1 MQLSENPMTPGLRK
15 KVKDSEELNFDP
27 ENARKNKNSA
37 FFHQFEDL
45 KVDLTRSFIPEE
57 TLIDLVALANNADV
71 SQKIKMLFNGDKI
84 NSSEN
89 LAVEHQ
95 NQRSPERFNSKE
107 WGYLEN
113 FVKNIRTNQNYKSI
127 INIGVGGSDLG
138 VSAVCDILKS
148 YDDDPYLH
156 FLSNLDSSIFGHVLS
171 RCDPRTTLIVVS
183 SKSFETVEAL
193 RNADL
198 VRKWLKAGKVDYKKS
213 MIAVTA
219 YPEKAVAWG
228 ISPELVFNFP
238 KTVGGRFSVW
248 SAIGLP
254 LALGLGVTKFKEFL
268 AGGHA
273 MDKHFQETELSKNIP
288 VLLALLRIWNRNFR
302 GFNSHVLLPYET
314 TLKKFISWSQQ
325 LEMESNGKTVDRH
338 GNPLKMAAAPLIW
351 GDVGTNWQHSFGQ
364 FLMQGVDVCPIDF
377 LYARNSMKDENE
389 FGYELNHKINL
400 SNLLGQANALA
411 LGNSDRMNSH
421 KNCEGKRPST
431 IISWNE
437 NNPYAIGRLFALY
450 EHITIVCGFIWDLNS
465 FDQWGVQYGKTLA
478 QEYINSKD
486 LIL

>member
-1 MQLSENPMTPGLRK
+1 MQLSENPMTPSLRK
-15 KVKDSEELNFDP
+15 KVKASEELNFDP
-27 ENARKNKNSA
+27 ENVHKNMNLA
-37 FFHQFEDL
+37 FLHQFEDL

-57 TLIDLVALANNADV
+57 TLIDLVALAENADV

-84 NSSEN
+84 NFSEN

-95 NQRSPERFNSKE
+95 NQRSPERLNSKE
-107 WGYLEN
+107 WRHLES
-113 FVKNIRTNQNYKSI
+113 FVNNIRAHQNYESI

-138 VSAVCDILKS
+138 ISAACDILKG

-156 FLSNLDSSIFGHVLS
+156 FLSNLDSSVLRHVLS
-171 RCDPRTTLIVVS
+171 RCDPLTTLVVIS
-183 SKSFETVEAL
+183 SKSFETVEVL

-198 VRKWLKAGKVDYKKS
+198 VRKWLRAGKGDDKIS

-219 YPEKAVAWG
+219 YPEKALAWG
-228 ISPELVFNFP
+228 ISSELVFNFP

-254 LALGLGVTKFKEFL
+254 LMLGLGVTRFKEFL

-302 GFNSHVLLPYET
+302 GFTSHVLLPYQT

-325 LEMESNGKTVDRH
+325 LEMESNGKTVDKY

-364 FLMQGVDVCPIDF
+364 FLMQGIDVCPIDF
-377 LYARNSMKDENE
+377 LFARNPINGENE
-389 FGYELNHKINL
+389 YGYELNHKINL

-411 LGNSDRMNSH
+411 LGNSDRTNFH
-421 KNCEGKRPST
+421 KNSEGKRPST
-431 IISWNE
+431 IISWSE

-450 EHITIVCGFIWDLNS
+450 EHITITCGFIWDLNS
-465 FDQWGVQYGKTLA
+465 FDQWGVQYGEALA
-478 QEYINSKD
+478 QEYLNSENH
-486 LIL
+486 IL